1 MAARARRAAIL
12 PLGIG
17 AERALGALAEAE
29 MADETWLEA
38 MASFADA
45 HERTPSTPGVRR
57 PGIEILA
64 MLLFHECK

>member
-1 MAARARRAAIL
+1 
-12 PLGIG
+12 
-17 AERALGALAEAE
+17 

-45 HERTPSTPGVRR
+45 HERTPGARR